1 MTLVIDISPV
11 PKDSWESSFL
21 LERLQILQTVLLKDF
36 KKRINEEIE
45 SVMQELRQNELRLNE
60 FKAFA
65 KTQNTNTWS
74 NRISLTEKW
83 EPWITDGVT
92 SNSKEVHT
100 ASTTGSSSDSKQSKN
115 HPRPLPDKV
124 FVTRESY
131 LTALLEV
138 NHMRSI
144 YNIFL
149 IVFLCFFLNTV
160 IYDYLTEGRV
170 YFGLG
175 TVRKGLEK
183 IDYVLCVWLIEHL
196 LVFLLYY
203 GFKMWANVRL
213 KLWRQHALQCFWS
226 HSCLI
231 TYISSQLVFGYVA
244 SVLCRRLELGFIP
257 SSVLLLESTR
267 LLMKMHAFVR
277 TNAARV
283 LSGKLKVVISSGNE
297 NTKNNEVTTLQC
309 HHCLAPFH
317 TYLYFLFA
325 PTLIYRDHYP
335 RTTHI
340 RWKFALARFMEVVA
354 IAFLYSYIYERHIKV
369 HFGNIGREE
378 LTTYTLIIKLYS
390 MIMPCNIIYLCGFYL
405 LLHAWLNFTSEL
417 LRFGDR
423 MFYKDWWT
431 STQFDAF
438 YRNWNVVVHDW
449 LYEYI
454 YKEAY
459 TNIFKGSKLLATLL
473 VFYTSAVVHEYII
486 GYALGFF
493 CPIMFTLFGGC
504 GVITVYA
511 VRDAP
516 KRVGNF
522 CVWLSL
528 ILGNTLL
535 FSLYSME
542 YHARQNCPR
551 VYEKWMDYFVPTMWK
566 CYH

>member
-1 MTLVIDISPV
+1 MANRLINKSNQNELNHKLTQEDISPV

-213 KLWRQHALQCFWS
+213 KLWRQ
-226 HSCLI
+226 
-231 TYISSQLVFGYVA
+231 
-244 SVLCRRLELGFIP
+244 
-257 SSVLLLESTR
+257 
-267 LLMKMHAFVR
+267 
-277 TNAARV
+277 
-283 LSGKLKVVISSGNE
+283 
-297 NTKNNEVTTLQC
+297 
-309 HHCLAPFH
+309 
-317 TYLYFLFA
+317 
-325 PTLIYRDHYP
+325 
-335 RTTHI
+335 
-340 RWKFALARFMEVVA
+340 
-354 IAFLYSYIYERHIKV
+354 
-369 HFGNIGREE
+369 
-378 LTTYTLIIKLYS
+378 
-390 MIMPCNIIYLCGFYL
+390 
-405 LLHAWLNFTSEL
+405 
-417 LRFGDR
+417 
-423 MFYKDWWT
+423 
-431 STQFDAF
+431 
-438 YRNWNVVVHDW
+438 
-449 LYEYI
+449 
-454 YKEAY
+454 
-459 TNIFKGSKLLATLL
+459 
-473 VFYTSAVVHEYII
+473 
-486 GYALGFF
+486 
-493 CPIMFTLFGGC
+493 
-504 GVITVYA
+504 
-511 VRDAP
+511 P
-516 KRVGNF
+516 K
-522 CVWLSL
+522 
-528 ILGNTLL
+528 
-535 FSLYSME
+535 
-542 YHARQNCPR
+542 
-551 VYEKWMDYFVPTMWK
+551 
-566 CYH
+566 